1 MTGEQ
6 GRAGQPAL
14 DVITVGRSSVDLY
27 GQQIGSRLE
36 DVASFAKS
44 AQVRTAEQTS
54 LSFINGVPVFE
65 RFFLGDEFTI
75 RGYSTRSISP
85 LVPLDFF
92 LSSRAVAISANPSG
106 AVEDVPNLPET
117 LREQLVALGTF
128 TGAGGA
134 NSLRLSQRDARFLGG
149 DTQLLGNFEYRIPI
163 YSRILSAA
171 VFADLGTSF
180 NLRGNADQTFSSEFL
195 ADDPFLLSLGVPTLG
210 SLVPR
215 NNPQIATGFGNPA
228 TGRPGGLL
236 LRDNRLVTREE
247 FSNALRV
254 GPVDPQTGLPFG
266 FQEVFLRGEVQ
277 TNTVARLSESL
288 FSKFSDIRS
297 SVGGELRIQLPVVNV
312 PFRLIY
318 AFNPNARDQEV
329 PGIPGLR
336 IRDKKRL
343 FRFSIGRTF

>member
-1 MTGEQ
+1 VRTYQPSVTYTHFIPIRRKRSENPEVFGF
-6 GRAGQPAL
+6 RVVAGH
-14 DVITVGRSSVDLY
+14 VG
-27 GQQIGSRLE
+27 
-36 DVASFAKS
+36 SFAKT
-44 AQVRTAEQTS
+44 AQVSAAEQTS

-92 LSSRAVAISANPSG
+92 LSSRDVNISATPSG
-106 AVEDVPNLPET
+106 TVEGVPNLPT
-117 LREQLVALGTF
+117 SLSEQLIALGTF
-128 TGAGGA
+128 TGAGGS
-134 NSLRLSQRDARFLGG
+134 NSLQLSQRDARFLGG

-171 VFADLGTSF
+171 LFADVGTSF
-180 NLRGNADQTFSSEFL
+180 NLRGNADQTFSSDFL
-195 ADDPFLLSLGVPTLG
+195 ADDPFLLTLGVANLT
-210 SLVPR
+210 SLVGR
-215 NNPQIATGFGNPA
+215 NNPQIALGPA
-228 TGRPGGLL
+228 TGGLI
-236 LRDNRLVTREE
+236 LRDNRLVTKEE
-247 FSNALRV
+247 FSNALRA
-254 GPVDPQTGLPFG
+254 GPTDPLSGLPFG
-266 FQEVFLRGEVQ
+266 FQEVFLRGDVQ

-318 AFNPNARDQEV
+318 AFNPNARNQEV
-329 PGIPGLR
+329 PGIPGLF